1 MILQGEPI
9 VQSKI
14 PCVNIFLQTRLEAT
28 QAVYWSL
35 SNKKKHPIYCLQV
48 EHY

>member
-1 MILQGEPI
+1 MILRGGA
-9 VQSKI
+9 KI

-35 SNKKKHPIYCLQV
+35 SNKKKTPNILFTS
-48 EHY
+48 